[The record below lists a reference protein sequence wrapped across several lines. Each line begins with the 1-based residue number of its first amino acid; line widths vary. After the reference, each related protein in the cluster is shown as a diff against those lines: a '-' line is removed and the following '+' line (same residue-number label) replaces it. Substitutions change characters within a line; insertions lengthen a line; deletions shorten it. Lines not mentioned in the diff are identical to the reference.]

1 MNTVNQIITRA
12 FQSAGITRVGG
23 TVSGK
28 DTTFA
33 LDLANE
39 MLDKWRS
46 GGITHGLSDVTTAT
60 EVYDGSL
67 ISCLRK
73 NLTVALLDGPYEGQ
87 ASALQVKEAMDE
99 LNKLMPWDTELTYDD
114 ALGVRHID
122 SVRVDSDTV

>member
-23 TVSGK
+23 TVPGK

-33 LDLANE
+33 LDLTNE

-46 GGITHGLSDVTTAT
+46 GGITHGLSDVTTST

-87 ASALQVKEAMDE
+87 PSPMQVREAIDE
-99 LNKLMPWDTELTYDD
+99 LNKLMPWDTELSYDD

-122 SVRVDSDTV
+122 SVRVDSE

>member
-23 TVSGK
+23 TVPGK

-33 LDLANE
+33 LDLTNE

-46 GGITHGLSDVTTAT
+46 GGITHGLSDVTTST

-87 ASALQVKEAMDE
+87 PSPMQVREAIDE
-99 LNKLMPWDTELTYDD
+99 LNKLMPWDTELSYDD

-122 SVRVDSDTV
+122 SVRVGSE